1 MVADI
6 QLWAI
11 QNAMK
16 LLAIFTITTI
26 ALGAISYWE
35 HTIAEETRD
44 KCNAA
49 WIERDRQDIEHSK
62 LLRHSRNL
70 EIQTIAKS
78 YEDHNE
84 HELSKYREYVET
96 LTALNAAANANV
108 SKLRQYNATK
118 GKASCPAGRQTETN
132 DTIGASEGSG
142 EAIQIAKSL
151 KALEIVME
159 EYVKKYFDV
168 K

>member
-6 QLWAI
+6 KLWAI

-16 LLAIFTITTI
+16 LIAIFTITTI
-26 ALGAISYWE
+26 ALGAISYWK
-35 HTIAEETRD
+35 HTIAKETQD

-49 WIERDRQDIEHSK
+49 WIERDRQDIEHAK

-70 EIQTIAKS
+70 EIKTIIQS

-84 HELSKYREYVET
+84 HELSKYREYVKT
-96 LTALNAAANANV
+96 LTAANVAANANV
-108 SKLRQYNATK
+108 NRLRQYQATR
-118 GKASCPAGRQTETN
+118 KASCPIGGQTEAN
-132 DTIGASEGSG
+132 DTTGASEGSG
-142 EAIQIAKSL
+142 EAIQVAKSL

-159 EYVKKYFDV
+159 EYVKKYFDM

>member
-1 MVADI
+1 
-6 QLWAI
+6 
-11 QNAMK
+11 MK
-16 LLAIFTITTI
+16 LLAVFAIATI
-26 ALGAISYWE
+26 ALGSISYWK
-35 HTIAEETRD
+35 HTIAEETEA

-84 HELSKYREYVET
+84 HELKKYREYVET
-96 LTALNAAANANV
+96 LTAANVAANANV
-108 SKLRQYNATK
+108 NKLRQYQATRK
-118 GKASCPAGRQTETN
+118 VSCPAGRQAETN
-132 DTIGASEGSG
+132 DTVGTGEGSG
-142 EAIQIAKSL
+142 EAVQIAKSL

-159 EYVKKYFDV
+159 EYVKKYFEV